1 MKNKANQSLNILIS
15 CLGGQ
20 LFGRAIVQYIDYR
33 AHPNLYVAY
42 SAPWYTGLLI
52 NAAIC
57 GVVIGIAAAVKIIR
71 KRKNK

>member
-1 MKNKANQSLNILIS
+1 MKSKVNQSLNILIG

-20 LFGRAIVQYIDYR
+20 LVGRAIAQYIDYR

-57 GVVIGIAAAVKIIR
+57 AVVIGIAVVVKVML
-71 KRKNK
+71 KRKSK